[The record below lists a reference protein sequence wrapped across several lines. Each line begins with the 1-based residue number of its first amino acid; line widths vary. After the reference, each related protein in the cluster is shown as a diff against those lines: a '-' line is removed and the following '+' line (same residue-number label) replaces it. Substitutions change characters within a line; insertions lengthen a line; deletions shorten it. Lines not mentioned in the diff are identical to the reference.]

1 MPTIF
6 IIEDDQTITQ
16 GLETAFRFHG
26 FNVYT
31 AESSEH
37 GLPRLPELKPDLVIL
52 DIMLPGLDGFE
63 TCKRIRELDRHLP
76 IIMLTAKSQESDKL
90 LGFELGAD
98 DYVTKPFSAK
108 ELVSRV
114 KSVLKRCNRPTE
126 TISTTTST
134 PTMTPGITIGRAVVN
149 FDHFTITKDGTES
162 PLSPKE
168 HAILKLLVHS
178 PDTVISRSR
187 IIDEVWGETYFPSP
201 KTIDNFVVKLRG
213 KIEDNPKK
221 PRFILTVH
229 GVGYKF
235 KNSGEG

>member
-1 MPTIF
+1 MQRIL
-6 IIEDDQTITQ
+6 IIEDDRTIIE
-16 GLETAFRFHG
+16 GLEAAFKFHE
-26 FNVYT
+26 FEVFS
-31 AESSEH
+31 AESSEV
-37 GLPRLPELKPDLVIL
+37 GLPLVRQKKPDLVIL

-63 TCKRIRELDRHLP
+63 ACKKIKKQDRHLP

-108 ELVSRV
+108 ELIARV
-114 KSVLKRCNRPTE
+114 KAVLKRTAAAPAPSAE
-126 TISTTTST
+126 QV
-134 PTMTPGITIGRAVVN
+134 MTIGNAIVN
-149 FDHFTITKDGTES
+149 FDNFTLGKGTDEF

-168 HAILKLLVHS
+168 HAILKLFVNH

-187 IIDEVWGETYFPSP
+187 IIDEVWGDEYFPSP

-221 PRFILTVH
+221 PQHILTVH
-229 GVGYKF
+229 GAGYKF
-235 KNSGEG
+235 KF